1 MLDGI
6 ISGGLNLLGGWMQN
20 KANAQNAKDA
30 QAFEQKMWE
39 QSNEYNSPLNQM
51 QRLKDAG
58 LNPNLV
64 YGSGSVAGNTATASQ
79 PRSHVPEVQNILSKM
94 DSINPLTMLGQYQD
108 IKYKQLT
115 NDLTGE
121 LIKNKQQERIGKILE
136 NEWLD
141 KTFVDRHT
149 KLANEKLSA
158 EAKGQ
163 TDWRLFKENALYDTY
178 MIEQSTKELNRRNL
192 EMDVELNEA
201 LKPWGFTT
209 RDDVSVRAAAVLSEK
224 FGKKLRKIW

>member
-1 MLDGI
+1 MLDGL
-6 ISGGLNLLGGWMQN
+6 ISGGLNILGGWMQN
-20 KANAQNAKDA
+20 RANAQNAKDA
-30 QAFEQKMWE
+30 QAFEQRMWE
-39 QSNEYNSPLNQM
+39 QSNEYNSPINQM

-79 PRSHVPEVQNILSKM
+79 PKAHVPEVQNILSKM
-94 DSINPLTMLGQYQD
+94 DAINPLTMLGQYQD
-108 IKYKQLT
+108 LKNKQLT

-149 KLANEKLSA
+149 KLASEKLSA

-163 TDWRLFKENALYDTY
+163 TDWRLFQENALYDAY
-178 MIEQSTKELNRRNL
+178 MIEQNIKRMNEKNL
-192 EMDVELNEA
+192 KMDVELNEA

-209 RDDVSVRAAAVLSEK
+209 RDDVRVRAAAVLADK
-224 FGKKLRKIW
+224 FGKLIKK

>member
-1 MLDGI
+1 MIDGL
-6 ISGGLNLLGGWMQN
+6 ISGGLNILGGWMQN

-30 QAFEQKMWE
+30 QVFEQKMWE
-39 QSNEYNSPLNQM
+39 LSNEYNSPINQM

-79 PRSHVPEVQNILSKM
+79 PKAHVAEVQNILSKM
-94 DSINPLTMLGQYQD
+94 DAINPLDMLGQYQD
-108 IKYKQLT
+108 IKNKQLT

-141 KTFVDRHT
+141 KTFVERHT
-149 KLANEKLSA
+149 KLAGEQLSA
-158 EAKGQ
+158 QAKGQ
-163 TDWRLFKENALYDTY
+163 TDWRLYKENALFDTY
-178 MIEQSTKELNRRNL
+178 MIEQSIKEMNRKNL
-192 EMDVELNEA
+192 QMDVELNEA

-209 RDDVSVRAAAVLSEK
+209 RDDVRVRAAAVLAEK
-224 FGKKLRKIW
+224 FGKSFKK

>member
-20 KANAQNAKDA
+20 RANAQNAKDA

-39 QSNEYNSPLNQM
+39 QSNEYNSPINQM
-51 QRLKDAG
+51 LRLKDAG

-79 PRSHVPEVQNILSKM
+79 PKAHVPEVQNILSKM
-94 DSINPLTMLGQYQD
+94 DAINPLTMLGQYQD
-108 IKYKQLT
+108 IKNKQLT

-136 NEWLD
+136 NEFLD
-141 KTFVDRHT
+141 KSFVDRSVSVHN
-149 KLANEKLSA
+149 KALSD

-163 TDWRLFKENALYDTY
+163 TDWRLLQDNALYDTY
-178 MIEQSTKELNRRNL
+178 MIEQSIKDMNRKNL
-192 EMDVELNEA
+192 KMDVELNEA

-209 RDDVSVRAAAVLSEK
+209 RDDVKVRAAAVLADK
-224 FGKKLRKIW
+224 FGKSFKK

>member
-209 RDDVSVRAAAVLSEK
+209 RDDVRVRAAAVLSEK